1 MNIHCVLGIWGQTPH
16 SEATRGLSKRD
27 DKIISTQHSLHNYGA
42 SRWKLQLAENTS
54 RVNHQHNCKIQSTL
68 SPPPDTGE
76 HVNQVTHIISSTLND
91 WGAVTVLTLGR
102 PGQHW
107 TNTSERLIWK
117 YYKDKL
123 SYFSPPTLWE
133 RWLGLHIKS
142 NESYSTR
149 ILFSASLLIIVAL
162 EVCLERHIFH

>member
-1 MNIHCVLGIWGQTPH
+1 MTKSSLP
-16 SEATRGLSKRD
+16 
-27 DKIISTQHSLHNYGA
+27 STACTTMVQADESCSWL
-42 SRWKLQLAENTS
+42 RTNTS

-102 PGQHW
+102 PGQHR
-107 TNTSERLIWK
+107 TNTNERLIWK